1 MAMVGLQLF
10 NQITTNQPALTASEM
25 RDYWNEL
32 ETLLLRIETAAN
44 PYQVLGIERAAGYEE
59 IWFAYQHHVALLY
72 PSYSINGGFPEAMQA
87 RVERTFAKVSRAF
100 AVLASAGRRRKF
112 DALTGAASEYRTRH
126 PALMTAGKVMT
137 DVTTRTT
144 SPLEAQLQKTVS
156 LVDVANGLAS
166 AHDGNGH
173 NGAAKDAAPAD
184 TTGTVSD
191 KELLMTGRYP
201 RRTPRFRMRL
211 PARVTG
217 YTYQGSIWQEEAST
231 AEVGRMGV
239 SVRMRQRVR
248 HGSVL
253 YVTLP
258 LPTKLR
264 AHNFSENDYKAYAIV
279 RSVIPRGDGVRD
291 VGLEFLGKYP
301 PQGYFDKPWRAF
313 STDRWS
319 GAERR
324 RMPRFKVTEP
334 VHLEFFT
341 DTKQPLAKSSGVTET
356 LSRGGAC
363 VRAAALPA
371 EFDFVGI
378 TSPDHGFESLAVVT
392 NRVAGHDGI
401 ERLCIQ
407 FIEQEWPI

>member
-1 MAMVGLQLF
+1 MSMVGLQLF
-10 NQITTNQPALTASEM
+10 NQITTNQPGMTADQM
-25 RDYWNEL
+25 RDYWSEL
-32 ETLLLRIETAAN
+32 ETLLLRIEAAAN
-44 PYQVLGIERAAGYEE
+44 PYQVLGIDRTAGYEE

-72 PSYSINGGFPEAMQA
+72 PSYSINSSFPDAMQT

-100 AVLASAGRRRKF
+100 AVLASFGRRRKF
-112 DALTGAASEYRTRH
+112 DALTGVTREHRNRHEGLVTVADVIAEVTMPPASSL
-126 PALMTAGKVMT
+126 A
-137 DVTTRTT
+137 
-144 SPLEAQLQKTVS
+144 AQLQKTVS
-156 LVDVANGLAS
+156 LIDVANGLS
-166 AHDGNGH
+166 AHQGNGH
-173 NGAAKDAAPAD
+173 AVAALESPTDSSAA
-184 TTGTVSD
+184 VSD
-191 KELLMTGRYP
+191 KELLMTGKYP
-201 RRTPRFRMRL
+201 RRTPRFKMRV
-211 PARVTG
+211 PVRVTG
-217 YTYQGSIWQEEAST
+217 YSCRGSIWQEVAST
-231 AEVGRMGV
+231 GEVGRMGV

-253 YVTLP
+253 YLTLA

-313 STDRWS
+313 STDRWN

-341 DTKQPLAKSSGVTET
+341 DTRQPLAKSSGVTET

-363 VRAAALPA
+363 VRAAALPD

-401 ERLCIQ
+401 ERLCLQ